1 MLFSRLLNYTKSAA
15 QKVLQSYC
23 FFDIC
28 NNSVCFSIF
37 LQKFMRQGKAII
49 FENNA
54 RMVCICPFFVVTL
67 RAEILTTQ
75 ILESITQQPFILE
88 RNFL

>member
-1 MLFSRLLNYTKSAA
+1 MFFYVSAE
-15 QKVLQSYC
+15 VL
-23 FFDIC
+23 
-28 NNSVCFSIF
+28 
-37 LQKFMRQGKAII
+37 RHGKAII